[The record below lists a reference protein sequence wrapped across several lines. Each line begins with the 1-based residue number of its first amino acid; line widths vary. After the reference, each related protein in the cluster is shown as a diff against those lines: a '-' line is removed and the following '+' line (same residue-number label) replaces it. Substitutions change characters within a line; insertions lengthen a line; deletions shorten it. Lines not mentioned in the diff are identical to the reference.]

1 MPRRSVFGLLTC
13 RPGTCGRNFH
23 LVSICG
29 LILLWYTEVFLIWS
43 FFLRRPGDVSDVFH
57 TFFGICGLSLL
68 GYTEDDDGGYEGLKK
83 VDPVYA
89 LPVHTLQRMG
99 IPIWRE

>member
-1 MPRRSVFGLLTC
+1 MCRRFL
-13 RPGTCGRNFH
+13 H
-23 LVSICG
+23 LVAISG
-29 LILLWYTEVFLIWS
+29 LTWRWYTEIFLIW
-43 FFLRRPGDVSDVFH
+43 FFFRRPGDVSDVFH